1 MSHPHAHDH
10 DHPHAPGAPPA
21 HPKQP
26 DTEDSPMGYY
36 ERLAVAL
43 RELLIEKGLV
53 TADDVRRQI
62 ELIDSRSPALGARVV
77 ARAWVDAAYK
87 RRLLEDGSA
96 AVGELGITVYD
107 GTRLVVMENTP
118 RVHHMVVCTLCS
130 CYPRTVLGLPPDWY
144 KSREYRAR
152 AVREPRA
159 LLAEFGTVVAE
170 DVEVRVHDSTAV
182 LRYLILPLRP
192 EGTEGM
198 TEDELAGLVTR
209 DSMIG
214 VAVVKPPAG
223 QHGRAATS
231 GKP

>member
-1 MSHPHAHDH
+1 MSHSHDH
-10 DHPHAPGAPPA
+10 DHAGPHV

-36 ERLAVAL
+36 ERLDVAV
-43 RELLIEKGLV
+43 RELLIEKGLL
-53 TADDVRRQI
+53 TAEEIRRQI
-62 ELIDSRSPALGARVV
+62 ELIDSRSPVLGGRVV
-77 ARAWVDAAYK
+77 ARAWIDPEFRKRLLADAA
-87 RRLLEDGSA
+87 A
-96 AVGELGITVYD
+96 AVGEMGVSMYD

-118 RVHHMVVCTLCS
+118 RVHNMVVCTLCS

-159 LLAEFGTVVAE
+159 LLAEFGTILPE
-170 DVEVRVHDSTAV
+170 DVEIRVHDSTSV
-182 LRYLILPLRP
+182 LRYLVLPLRP
-192 EGTEGM
+192 AGTEGL

-214 VAVVKPPAG
+214 VAVVKGP
-223 QHGRAATS
+223 QAANT
-231 GKP
+231 

>member
-1 MSHPHAHDH
+1 VSHSHPHDH
-10 DHPHAPGAPPA
+10 DHNHAGPPA

-36 ERLAVAL
+36 ERLALAL
-43 RELLIEKGLV
+43 RELTIEKGLL
-53 TADDVRRQI
+53 TAEDIRRQI

-77 ARAWVDAAYK
+77 ARAWVDRDYK
-87 RRLLEDGSA
+87 GRLLEDAVA
-96 AVGELGITVYD
+96 AVGELGVTMYD

-118 RVHHMVVCTLCS
+118 RVHNMVVCTLCS

-159 LLAEFGTVVAE
+159 LLAEFGTVIPE
-170 DVEVRVHDSTAV
+170 DVEIRVHDSTAI

-192 EGTEGM
+192 AGTEGM
-198 TEDELAGLVTR
+198 TEDQLAGLVTR

-214 VAVVKPPAG
+214 VAVVKPPA
-223 QHGRAATS
+223 AATPAAGS
-231 GKP
+231 